1 MEEVFFRILPG
12 HEETTVLIPILRLHC
27 LTAQHFAKMY
37 GLDILQQVI
46 SSSLELGAMYAQN
59 DKPVILE
66 VLLQH

>member
-1 MEEVFFRILPG
+1 LPG

-27 LTAQHFAKMY
+27 LTAQHLAKMY
-37 GLDILQQVI
+37 GLNYITASEV
-46 SSSLELGAMYAQN
+46 SLELGLTTMYAQN